1 MTLNGKKQFFSSYIG
16 GLLIVYPSSGSL
28 AAMVASH
35 GTGTSKF

>member
-1 MTLNGKKQFFSSYIG
+1 MEWKKEILQFTYIG

-35 GTGTSKF
+35 GTRTSKF